1 MKNTI
6 ALLPMFLIACGSSV
20 PGSGKVTT
28 EMRNIRAFQE
38 LEVSGDAELIV
49 TIGDE
54 TAIAVETDEEYQSSV
69 VLENDGARLHV
80 KQSGDIDPSLLRL
93 HITTPDLV
101 ALEAAGELRA
111 DIDGI
116 DAARMEMDL
125 AGEANVLVAGRV
137 AELDINCAGS
147 ADINARELLADN
159 VKVVAAGSASMTVY
173 AKIALDAELA
183 GTASL
188 HYYGNPSDVDVDTNG
203 SSVAVR
209 E

>member
-20 PGSGKVTT
+20 PGSGKVVT
-28 EMRNIRAFQE
+28 EMRNIQAFEE
-38 LEVSGDAELIV
+38 LEVSGDAEIIV

-69 VLENDGARLHV
+69 ILQNDGNRLHI
-80 KQSGDIDPSLLRL
+80 KQSGEIEPSVLRL
-93 HITTPDLV
+93 HITTPDLRV
-101 ALEAAGELRA
+101 LEAAGDLRA

-116 DAARMEMDL
+116 DAMRFEMEL
-125 AGEANVLVAGRV
+125 AGDADVVVAGKV
-137 AELDINCAGS
+137 VELDINCAGD
-147 ADINARELLADN
+147 ANVNARTLLADKVN
-159 VKVVAAGSASMTVY
+159 VVAAGSASMSVY
-173 AKIALDAELA
+173 AKIELDAELA

-188 HYYGNPSDVDVDTNG
+188 HYYGNPGDVDVDTNG
-203 SSVAVR
+203 SSTAVR